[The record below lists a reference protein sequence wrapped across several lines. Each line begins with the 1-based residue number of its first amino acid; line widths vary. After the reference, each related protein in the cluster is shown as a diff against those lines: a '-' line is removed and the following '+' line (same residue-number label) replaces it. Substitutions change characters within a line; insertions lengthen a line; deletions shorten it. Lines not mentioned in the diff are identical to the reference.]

1 MSENNLSIVSTEDGK
16 VLRTT
21 ISMRRPH
28 HLLLALVWPTPPVW
42 PGPPMQM
49 QMLSSS
55 QNQLR
60 LDVDHG
66 DEERRRTS
74 CLPLPATPG
83 QLGPHVVREP
93 TTIPRH
99 HPHPTGYS
107 IRSSERRIG
116 GVRIRSRYRQSNP
129 GNRAISGGNQLT
141 KRQDEQLPNMAARSR
156 HPAFLSLRKFTKI
169 PTFQPARGLLPV
181 EQTSSGRK

>member
-1 MSENNLSIVSTEDGK
+1 MSENNLSIVSIEADK

-21 ISMRRPH
+21 SSMGRPH
-28 HLLLALVWPTPPVW
+28 HLLIALVWPAPPVW

-49 QMLSSS
+49 QMLGSS
-55 QNQLR
+55 QNLLR
-60 LDVDHG
+60 LDVDHD
-66 DEERRRTS
+66 DEERRHTS
-74 CLPLPATPG
+74 CLSLPATPG
-83 QLGPHVVREP
+83 QPGPHVVREP

-116 GVRIRSRYRQSNP
+116 GVRIRSRYRQNNP